1 MADARVKRTGMIG
14 LGAMGVQ
21 MARHMVKNGFEVTGY
36 DISAEASKKA
46 QGFGVST
53 CGAVT
58 DVGKNTEVV
67 FVMVANDEQIHS
79 VIEHSGLLNVLAAG
93 SVICIA
99 SSCSPET
106 CRELQKLAAPKGISI
121 VDVPLVLGQ
130 EAMDN
135 GQVVAYVGGDD
146 AAVAKA
152 RPAIA
157 AFSKQVLH
165 VGELG
170 SGQITKSI
178 NNMLLWACMCAN
190 FECLTFAKKLGVD
203 IPRLIEALGHGSGA
217 NWSLSRWG
225 KSTGKWAEKDMDV
238 ALELA
243 QDAKMPMPLAGLVD
257 QLVKHLN
264 QERMKALMS

>member
-1 MADARVKRTGMIG
+1 MAEDNVKRTGVIG
-14 LGAMGVQ
+14 LGAMGLQ
-21 MARHMVKNGFEVTGY
+21 MGRHMALKGFSVDGY
-36 DISAEASKKA
+36 DISDEATKRAQSHGIRICVSVAE
-46 QGFGVST
+46 
-53 CGAVT
+53 
-58 DVGKNTEVV
+58 VGKNAEVV
-67 FVMVANDEQIHS
+67 FVMVANDKQIHD
-79 VIEHSGLLNVLAAG
+79 VIERSGLLDVLPRGA
-93 SVICIA
+93 VIAIA

-106 CRELQKLAAPKGISI
+106 CRKLATLAGGKGVGVI
-121 VDVPLVLGQ
+121 DVPLVLGQ

-135 GQVVAYVGGDD
+135 GQVVAYVGGED

-152 RPAIA
+152 KPAIA

-165 VGELG
+165 VGG
-170 SGQITKSI
+170 VGAGQITKSI
-178 NNMLLWACMCAN
+178 NNMLLWSCMVAN
-190 FECLTFAKKLGVD
+190 FECLSLAKKLGVD
-203 IPRLIEALGHGSGA
+203 TPRLIEALGHGSGA

-264 QERMKALMS
+264 QERMKALL

>member
-1 MADARVKRTGMIG
+1 MADAKRTAMIG
-14 LGAMGVQ
+14 LGAMGLQ
-21 MARHMVKNGFEVTGY
+21 MGRHMVKHGFEVMGY
-36 DISAEASKKA
+36 DISAEAVKKA
-46 QGFGVST
+46 DGHGVRICASV
-53 CGAVT
+53 A
-58 DVGKNTEVV
+58 DAGKSAEVV
-67 FVMVANDEQIHS
+67 FVMVANDKQIHD
-79 VIEHSGLLNVLAAG
+79 VIERSGLL
-93 SVICIA
+93 
-99 SSCSPET
+99 
-106 CRELQKLAAPKGISI
+106 
-121 VDVPLVLGQ
+121 DVPLVLGQ

-146 AAVAKA
+146 ASVAKA

-165 VGELG
+165 VGDVG
-170 SGQITKSI
+170 AGQITKSI
-178 NNMLLWACMCAN
+178 NNMLLWACMVAN

-238 ALELA
+238 ALDLA
-243 QDAKMPMPLAGLVD
+243 QSAKMPMPLAGLVD

>member
-1 MADARVKRTGMIG
+1 MANAVKRTAMIG
-14 LGAMGVQ
+14 LGAMGLP
-21 MARHMVKNGFEVTGY
+21 MGSHMVKKGFEVTGY
-36 DISAEASKKA
+36 DVSADAGKKA
-46 QGFGVST
+46 ASHGIKVCASIPDAAKT
-53 CGAVT
+53 A
-58 DVGKNTEVV
+58 EVV
-67 FVMVANDEQIHS
+67 FIMVANDKQIHD
-79 VIEHSGLLNVLAAG
+79 VVERSGLLDTLARG

-106 CRELQKLAAPKGISI
+106 CREIAKLASPKGIGI

-135 GQVVAYVGGDD
+135 GPVVAYVGGDD
-146 AAVAKA
+146 ASVAKA
-152 RPAIA
+152 RPAIQ
-157 AFSKQVLH
+157 AFSKEVLH

-170 SGQITKSI
+170 AGQVTKSI
-178 NNMLLWACMCAN
+178 NNMLLWSCMVAN
-190 FECLTFAKKLGVD
+190 FECLTFAKKLGMDVNK
-203 IPRLIEALGHGSGA
+203 LIEALGHGSGA

-238 ALELA
+238 ALDLA
-243 QDAKMPMPLAGLVD
+243 QSAKMPMPLAGLVD